1 MNEFFAAVVLVAAA
15 FYVHNLGQ
23 RGVPNGAQQLR
34 ADDDSEPV
42 SHETPGQ
49 QRVKTTPPPVATQ
62 NVIIGSTRVVAPPSL

>member
-15 FYVHNLGQ
+15 VYVHNLGQ
-23 RGVPNGAQQLR
+23 RGLPAAPQSLR
-34 ADDDSEPV
+34 ADDNDEPV

-49 QRVKTTPPPVATQ
+49 QRVKSTPPPMATQ